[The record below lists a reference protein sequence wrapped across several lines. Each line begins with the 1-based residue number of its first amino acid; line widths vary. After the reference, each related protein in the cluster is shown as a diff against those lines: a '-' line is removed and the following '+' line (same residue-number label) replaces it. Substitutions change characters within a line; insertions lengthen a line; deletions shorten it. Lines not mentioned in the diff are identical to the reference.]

1 MSFIRS
7 FNKKQIQKM
16 MSPENVEIY
25 EKLKSD
31 ISFGNSE
38 NSVFPAIRKNEIY
51 FYYKGGCLYKF
62 SHGSFSRDPKFEL
75 YSENTEGLAPYE
87 KAKKQIE
94 NKFINKRG
102 DVKERMLLDRL
113 NSHTF
118 NSNSNSKV
126 VVLDIEVNLNGSIG
140 GGKKCDM
147 VLLNTD
153 TEEIAFVEGKVFSDY
168 RVNVKCGRIP
178 EVIEQVNT
186 YTLAVE
192 EQSEYILQQYAE
204 HIRIINQLFGTA
216 YNAPKKIIK
225 PAKLLV
231 YNVPLSLTANQS
243 YSIQTISEQLDA
255 QNVAR
260 YGKDEDPFIDEIWS
274 ALCK

>member
-7 FNKKQIQKM
+7 FNDKQIRQMK
-16 MSPENVEIY
+16 SEGNAELY
-25 EKLKSD
+25 AKLKSD
-31 ISFGNSE
+31 IRCGNTE
-38 NSVFPAIRKNEIY
+38 CSVFPAVRRRELY

-62 SHGSFSRDPKFEL
+62 SNGRFSRDPKFEL
-75 YSENTEGLAPYE
+75 YSKNTEGLSEYD

-94 NKFINKRG
+94 NKFTSTSGNA
-102 DVKERMLLDRL
+102 KERRLLDRL
-113 NSHTF
+113 NVFTF
-118 NSNSNSKV
+118 NPQFRSKV
-126 VVLDIEVNLNGSIG
+126 VVLDIEVNLNGRIG

-153 TEEIAFVEGKVFSDY
+153 THEIAFVEGKVFRDY

-178 EVIEQVNT
+178 EVIEQVNA

-192 EQSEYILQQYAE
+192 EQTENVLKQYAE
-204 HIRIINQLFGTA
+204 HIRIINELFGTV

-231 YNVPLSLTANQS
+231 YDVPKPLTANQS
-243 YSIQTISEQLDA
+243 YSIETINAKLGA
-255 QNVAR
+255 QNVAW
-260 YGKDEDPFIDEIWS
+260 YGENENPFIDEIWG